1 MNPDRTAATTVER
14 ITVREFTTRMKRL
27 IERQA
32 TLQRIEIV
40 GEVSGWLA
48 HTNGYVY
55 FDLKGD
61 GALLK
66 CVVFPRYVDG
76 LTAAKNG
83 DQIVAA
89 GRVAV
94 WEADSRYQ
102 LAVERVELLGVGA
115 IAAKVEALRR
125 RLQAEGLFEL
135 ARKRAV
141 ARLPHRVALISA
153 RGQGANDFQSI
164 LRERAP
170 NVAVLFVETRV
181 QGEGAEIDIADALDR
196 ASHTDVDAIV
206 LLRGGGSY
214 EERYPFNTEPVARAI
229 FRARHP
235 VITAI
240 GHAGD
245 RHVAD
250 EVADAVYKTP
260 TDVASY
266 IAQSWLEVGTFL
278 SNSAQRLDRRM
289 EELLAR
295 VWQRFDAS
303 AGSLRRTVD
312 LMLAHV
318 QERLSQRDAR
328 LDRASPQGRLARYES
343 RMAAL
348 RSALEAWPAPALAA
362 AGARLA
368 RADER
373 LAAAIDAS
381 LARCDERLWL
391 LEANLAGND
400 PAKPLER
407 GYAIVTRE
415 QRVLRDAREVS
426 AGDRVAVRLFHG
438 SLQALVEEVND
449 DD

>member
-1 MNPDRTAATTVER
+1 MTGELDPTPA
-14 ITVREFTTRMKRL
+14 
-27 IERQA
+27 IERLTVGQLA
-32 TLQRIEIV
+32 ARLRGWFERNPRLQRIEIV
-40 GEVSGWLA
+40 GEVSNWRA
-48 HTNGYVY
+48 HPNGFVY

-66 CVVFPRYVDG
+66 CTVFPRFVEA
-76 LTAAKNG
+76 LVTAGNG
-83 DQIVAA
+83 DQIVAT
-89 GRVAV
+89 GRVTV

-135 ARKRAV
+135 ARKRAI
-141 ARLPHRVALISA
+141 ARLPRRVALISA
-153 RGQGANDFQSI
+153 RGQGANDFVSI

-170 NVAVLFVETRV
+170 NVAVWFVETRV
-181 QGEGAEIDIADALDR
+181 QGEGAEIDIADAIDR
-196 ASHTDVDAIV
+196 ASREPVDAIV

-214 EERYPFNTEPVARAI
+214 EDRYPFNTEPVARAI

-235 VITAI
+235 VVTAI

-260 TDVASY
+260 TEAATY
-266 IAQSWLEVGTFL
+266 IAQSWLEVVTFL
-278 SNSAQRLDRRM
+278 SNSTQRLDRRM

-303 AGSLRRTVD
+303 AESLRRTVD

-318 QERLSQRDAR
+318 QERLSQRDTR
-328 LDRASPQGRLARYES
+328 LDRASPQVRLARYES
-343 RMAAL
+343 RVAAL

-368 RADER
+368 RAEER
-373 LAAAIDAS
+373 LAAAVDAS
-381 LARCDERLWL
+381 LARCDERLRF
-391 LEANLAGND
+391 ALAHLDGYD

-407 GYAIVTRE
+407 GYAIVTHERG
-415 QRVLRDAREVS
+415 VLRDAREVT
-426 AGDRVAVRLFHG
+426 AADRIAVQLFHG